1 MSRNQL
7 EREDREKEEVFG
19 PREGHKQR
27 SSGKRGGARGWQGGS
42 TSYSE

>member
-7 EREDREKEEVFG
+7 EREEREKEVFW

-27 SSGKRGGARGWQGGS
+27 SGGKGGGARGWQGGS
-42 TSYSE
+42 ATFSG

>member
-7 EREDREKEEVFG
+7 EREEREGEEVFR

-27 SSGKRGGARGWQGGS
+27 SSSKRGGARGWQGGS
-42 TSYSE
+42 ASYSG